1 MKFLCIG
8 CDHVM
13 DFAERQLPGDGTM
26 AAVFKCERC
35 RHEVALLTNPMET
48 RLVSG
53 LGVRVGGRTVP
64 DQPMELVRTTLA
76 DGREGAF
83 EHVDDAASP
92 PPADPA
98 TSPGEASVAGGGSAP
113 PAEDGYSPPPARGPV
128 SWSPAARERLGVV
141 PSFVRG
147 MVKRIYTEW
156 AWEQGISEMT
166 PETMDRARTELGME
180 GM

>member
-1 MKFLCIG
+1 MKFLCID

-35 RHEVALLTNPMET
+35 GHEVALLTNPMET

-64 DQPMELVRTTLA
+64 DQPMELLRSVLEG
-76 DGREGAF
+76 GREGAF
-83 EHVDDAASP
+83 EDTDPGAADP
-92 PPADPA
+92 GAADPGAADPA
-98 TSPGEASVAGGGSAP
+98 EPAAAEESAYAP
-113 PAEDGYSPPPARGPV
+113 PRPGPV
-128 SWSPAARERLGVV
+128 AWSPAARERLAVV

-156 AWEQGISEMT
+156 AWEHGIEEMT